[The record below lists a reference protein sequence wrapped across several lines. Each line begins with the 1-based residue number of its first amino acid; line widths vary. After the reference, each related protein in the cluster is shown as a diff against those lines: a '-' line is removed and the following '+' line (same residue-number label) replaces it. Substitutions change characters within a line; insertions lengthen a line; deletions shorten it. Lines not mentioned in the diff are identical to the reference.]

1 LVLSANA
8 ARAFPP
14 AAAAASLLAVV
25 ALVSKRRQCAM
36 GTICK
41 AGATSQPAEV
51 FPGVMVRSRLLCLL
65 PQSWRDSPTL
75 APFHSRVFAMIWT
88 ASLVSNFG
96 TLIQA
101 VGASWM
107 MTSIAPSADMVALV
121 QASTTLPIMLLSLP
135 SGATADIWDRRLVML
150 IAQVLML
157 LVALGLTIT
166 AYMGQITP
174 WTLLAL
180 TFLLGCGTALY
191 GPAWQSSVGEQVPRP
206 DLPSAVA
213 LNSLS
218 FNIARTAGPAIGGII
233 VAKAGPPVAFLIN
246 ALSYVALIVVL
257 LLWRRPRPA
266 PFLPPEN
273 MLMAMG
279 AGIRYARL
287 SPEIRTVLVRGVVFG
302 VLGSSVW
309 ALMPLIARDLIGGN
323 AVTYG
328 VLLGAFGSGAV
339 LGALS
344 STSLRKRYTNEVIVR
359 AATVGFGV
367 SSLVTAVSSWHA
379 LSMLAL
385 MLGGASWVL
394 ALSTFNVTVQTS
406 SPRWVVGRT
415 VAIYQMV
422 TFGGLAIGSWLS
434 GLVASEFSL
443 VICLASSGVLM
454 AVSALLGRRLPLR
467 QPELLNLDPSRTFS
481 SENRAQL
488 DRLIDTGPVVVTVE
502 YRVAV
507 DAAEP
512 FRLAMREL
520 RRIRRRDGAKRW
532 SLMQDMAAPEIWIER
547 YHSPNW
553 VEHLRRHHRFT
564 VSDREIERKVLDL
577 HQGPEAP
584 HVRHLIERRTDEPV
598 GDLSATTDPH
608 LPSGSVTLATSAGP
622 AEPG

>member
-1 LVLSANA
+1 
-8 ARAFPP
+8 
-14 AAAAASLLAVV
+14 
-25 ALVSKRRQCAM
+25 M

-41 AGATSQPAEV
+41 AGATLPAGEV
-51 FPGVMVRSRLLCLL
+51 FLGVTVRSRLLCLL

-96 TLIQA
+96 SLIQA

-157 LVALGLTIT
+157 FVALGLTVTSYI
-166 AYMGQITP
+166 GQITP

-233 VAKAGPPVAFLIN
+233 VANAGPPVAFLVN
-246 ALSYVALIVVL
+246 TLSYVALIVVL
-257 LLWRRPRPA
+257 MLWRRPRPA

-279 AGIRYARL
+279 AGVRYARL
-287 SPEIRTVLVRGVVFG
+287 SPEIRVVLTRGLGFG

-359 AATVGFGV
+359 VSTVGFGI
-367 SSLVTAVSSWHA
+367 SSLVTAVSQWHA

-434 GLVASEFSL
+434 GLVANEFGL
-443 VICLASSGVLM
+443 KICLVSSGALM
-454 AVSALLGRRLPLR
+454 SISALLGRRLPLR
-467 QPELLNLDPSRTFS
+467 QPEGLNLDPSRTFS
-481 SENRAQL
+481 SESRAQL

-502 YRVAV
+502 YRIAV
-507 DAAEP
+507 DDAEP

-564 VSDREIERKVLDL
+564 VSDREIERKALDF